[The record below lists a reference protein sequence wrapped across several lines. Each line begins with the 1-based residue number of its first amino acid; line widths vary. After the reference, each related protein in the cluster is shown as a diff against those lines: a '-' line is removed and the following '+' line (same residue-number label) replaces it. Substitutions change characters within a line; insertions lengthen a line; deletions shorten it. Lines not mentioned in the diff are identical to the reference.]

1 MHALRGPAERAVAR
15 IGLLSLFAIRG
26 WNILRSISGVF
37 RRFNFTAFPFHSFS
51 SSKIGSFAMKSA
63 PCLWG
68 IVLFFANFL
77 IFSNIQR
84 PDLQ

>member
-1 MHALRGPAERAVAR
+1 MAR

-26 WNILRSISGVF
+26 WNILRSISRVF

-51 SSKIGSFAMKSA
+51 NSKIESFAMKSA
-63 PCLWG
+63 LRLRG
-68 IVLFFANFL
+68 LVLFFANFL

-84 PDLQ
+84 SNL